1 MGVSKWKEASRGY
14 LHLDLEEEVG
24 KKPNW
29 VLLKEAAE
37 ALYRSGKV
45 YFSRKELVAE
55 VKKRDPNRSEESL
68 DFEIDL
74 VTVNSNSKDKYR
86 DPEKLFLY
94 RIERGK
100 YTLYNPEEHGE
111 LEKYIGTQRP
121 ITTRKRFLEEIVK
134 LLEERGF
141 DITPSR
147 SNKPLEPDM
156 IAEKGEEEKSI
167 GIWVIDPSAPLSTQ
181 YRYLAYIIGSC
192 MLNREYPEYLV
203 LVPGELYKRISQE
216 VIDML
221 NKFNAKLAIVRE
233 ERKYTI
239 QV

>member
-1 MGVSKWKEASRGY
+1 MSS
-14 LHLDLEEEVG
+14 EEEVG

-29 VLLKEAAE
+29 ILLKEAAE
-37 ALYRSGKV
+37 ALYRIGRVS
-45 YFSRKELVAE
+45 FTRKELVAE

-94 RIERGK
+94 RVERGR

-111 LEKYIGTQRP
+111 LEKYIGAQRP
-121 ITTRKRFLEEIVK
+121 IATRRRLIEEIAK

-141 DITPSR
+141 DVALSK

-156 IAEKGEEEKSI
+156 IAEKIEEEAI
-167 GIWVIDPSAPLSTQ
+167 MGVWIIDPSAPLSTQ

-192 MLNREYPEYLV
+192 LLNRGYSQYLI
-203 LVPGELYKRISQE
+203 LVPGELYKRVPQE
-216 VIDML
+216 VVDML
-221 NKFNAKLAIVRE
+221 SKFNAKLAIIRE

-239 QV
+239 HV